1 MKQTELDQIQLP
13 LNMAEEII
21 CAVPRANRLRRGRE
35 ILGQMTAISNVVL
48 SKRISYPE
56 NSTRHSLTHSLKVPD
71 RGSRFSVIF
80 PSKVA
85 FLSSLWTKLAGIL
98 AGQGGPRSR
107 TRPEWHGR
115 RCDNN
120 IITPPGKF
128 YNCLN
133 PQNIQNARNM
143 VSDSP

>member
-85 FLSSLWTKLAGIL
+85 FLSSLPARI
-98 AGQGGPRSR
+98 GGSKPHR
-107 TRPEWHGR
+107 R
-115 RCDNN
+115 RCSGSIFGREIGHFEWRWEKESNHLKSSSPFTCP
-120 IITPPGKF
+120 IPS
-128 YNCLN
+128 L
-133 PQNIQNARNM
+133 R
-143 VSDSP
+143 VSK